1 MPGSCMNFFWGVAT
15 AAHQVEGNL
24 TNNDWAYFT
33 TSPAIVARVNALSHL
48 GPGHMDV
55 HLQPAGEA
63 VRHANLDTFREDLSR
78 AKLLGINAYRFSIE
92 WSRLQPTPDAID
104 YTALTEYYV
113 PLVRTLVA
121 EGIEPFITLHHMS
134 LPSWVLTPPTA
145 NKPLLRFFGPRVAS
159 RADPAF
165 QSSLRGWENPGTIDK
180 FLDVVHLVVKTLKEE
195 GVHYWFTFDEPVASQ
210 IGIGYLAGIWPP
222 GFSLSGET
230 ARQVYFNVLRAH
242 VRIYDLIKSLDS
254 TAHVGVSHALFYCKP
269 STGFSLS
276 SKRLATKQVDYF
288 YNEHLLNTLTSGRVD
303 IAIHHKE
310 ARRVYQESSQFFGID
325 PAQWKPKLDFIGL
338 NYYRG
343 VYVYPE
349 LPTALLALYDGGA
362 FTENLTGGYE
372 PHGLLNDLGWEVY
385 PDGLYQLLTR
395 LHIRYRLPLLVAEN
409 GMAEATDHNRAHPIS
424 WPTWSRS
431 SAHRPKESQCL
442 AISIGQLLIHTNGL
456 TTTSLR
462 LVLVYSL
469 LIETPVIHRGRASCD
484 SEARK
489 GRWLCDFWL
498 KAAIWL

>member
-1 MPGSCMNFFWGVAT
+1 PPGS
-15 AAHQVEGNL
+15 
-24 TNNDWAYFT
+24 
-33 TSPAIVARVNALSHL
+33 I
-48 GPGHMDV
+48 
-55 HLQPAGEA
+55 
-63 VRHANLDTFREDLSR
+63 
-78 AKLLGINAYRFSIE
+78 
-92 WSRLQPTPDAID
+92 
-104 YTALTEYYV
+104 
-113 PLVRTLVA
+113 
-121 EGIEPFITLHHMS
+121 
-134 LPSWVLTPPTA
+134 
-145 NKPLLRFFGPRVAS
+145 
-159 RADPAF
+159 
-165 QSSLRGWENPGTIDK
+165 
-180 FLDVVHLVVKTLKEE
+180 
-195 GVHYWFTFDEPVASQ
+195 
-210 IGIGYLAGIWPP
+210 
-222 GFSLSGET
+222 
-230 ARQVYFNVLRAH
+230 
-242 VRIYDLIKSLDS
+242 
-254 TAHVGVSHALFYCKP
+254 
-269 STGFSLS
+269 
-276 SKRLATKQVDYF
+276 LATKQVDYF

-349 LPTALLALYDGGA
+349 LPTALLAQYVGGA